1 MIIRE
6 VNGDVTAPVRGII
19 GHGVNCQGVMGSGV
33 ALAIRNKYPVVFE
46 KYKEFCDAAESPE
59 QLLGQVQMVEIQPD
73 LYVANMF
80 TQLSFGRDGQAYA
93 SSEALIAA
101 LHRLRL
107 KRQDMIVERIATSS
121 AFMGMALEGISEAF
135 MQTDYGPKVNGLT
148 TLLQE
153 RSVAGSRRSQF
164 LCSIYEAVADLNE
177 VYPEDDQN
185 TRYELEIFLP
195 RIASGLGGL
204 AWEDVKPMIDQHT
217 VNSPVT
223 IYHFS

>member
-6 VNGDVTAPVRGII
+6 VNGDVTAPIRGII

-46 KYKEFCDAAESPE
+46 KYKEFCDAAASPE
-59 QLLGQVQMVEIQPD
+59 MLLGQVQLVEIQPD

-93 SSEALIAA
+93 SREALIATLQR
-101 LHRLRL
+101 LHL
-107 KRQDMIVERIATSS
+107 KRQDLLLKRAG
-121 AFMGMALEGISEAF
+121 AFVGVALEGISEAF

-153 RSVAGSRRSQF
+153 RGVIGSRRSDF
-164 LCSIYEAVADLNE
+164 LGAIYEAVVALQG
-177 VYPEDDQN
+177 VYAEDDQN
-185 TRYELEIFLP
+185 TRYDLEIFLP
-195 RIASGLGGL
+195 RIAAGLGGL
-204 AWEDVKPMIDQHT
+204 AWDDVKPLINEHT

-223 IYHFS
+223 IYHFN